1 MNTQAISRE
10 SLARPGRL
18 LAAASALRA
27 RPVLAGNVAVI
38 LLVLG
43 WALFPQAFTSSDPLR
58 GVPQDAL
65 LPPSAT
71 HWFGTDHLGRDIYAR
86 TVHGTS
92 TSLQATSLAVLIAL
106 FLGGAIGLLAG
117 FMGGKVDAV
126 LMRATDI
133 LMAIPTLLLSMAI
146 VTVLGFGTVHIAI
159 AVGLSYVATF
169 GRLMRGE
176 VLRWRSAVF
185 VEAAV
190 ASGVGIRGILLRH
203 IAPHAA
209 GPVLALAALEFGAA
223 VLAVS
228 SLSFLGFG
236 APPPAPE
243 WGLLIAE
250 GRNYIAA
257 AWWYTTMPGLVVAAV
272 VLSANQIARYA
283 QDLGESK

>member
-1 MNTQAISRE
+1 MSTLIAGLERRAPRWQR
-10 SLARPGRL
+10 LGRL
-18 LAAASALRA
+18 VVQRPALALS
-27 RPVLAGNVAVI
+27 VAVI

-43 WALFPQAFTSSDPLR
+43 WALVPQWFTSADPLR
-58 GVPQDAL
+58 GTPQDAL
-65 LPPSAT
+65 LAPSGA

-86 TVHGTS
+86 TVYGTAL
-92 TSLQATSLAVLIAL
+92 SLQATALAVLIAL
-106 FLGGAIGLLAG
+106 FFGGGLGVVAG
-117 FMGGKVDAV
+117 FAGGRVESL
-126 LMRATDI
+126 LMRAADT

-159 AVGLSYVATF
+159 AVGVSYIATF
-169 GRLMRGE
+169 ARLMRGE
-176 VLRWRSAVF
+176 VLRWRGALF

-190 ASGVGIRGILLRH
+190 ASGVGTRGILLRH
-203 IAPHAA
+203 IVPHAA

-236 APPPAPE
+236 APPPQPE
-243 WGLLIAE
+243 WGLLVAE

-283 QDLGESK
+283 QNVGEDRT

>member
-27 RPVLAGNVAVI
+27 RPVLAVSVAVI

-146 VTVLGFGTVHIAI
+146 VFWDSARCTSPLPSACPMW
-159 AVGLSYVATF
+159 
-169 GRLMRGE
+169 RL
-176 VLRWRSAVF
+176 L
-185 VEAAV
+185 
-190 ASGVGIRGILLRH
+190 
-203 IAPHAA
+203 A
-209 GPVLALAALEFGAA
+209 G
-223 VLAVS
+223 
-228 SLSFLGFG
+228 
-236 APPPAPE
+236 
-243 WGLLIAE
+243 
-250 GRNYIAA
+250 
-257 AWWYTTMPGLVVAAV
+257 
-272 VLSANQIARYA
+272 
-283 QDLGESK
+283 

>member
-1 MNTQAISRE
+1 MNTQTLSAQTVT
-10 SLARPGRL
+10 RPNRL
-18 LAAASALRA
+18 LATAAALRA
-27 RPVLAGNVAVI
+27 KPMLALSLAVI

-43 WALFPQAFTSSDPLR
+43 WALFPQGFTSADPLR
-58 GVPQDAL
+58 GIPQDAL
-65 LPPSAT
+65 LPPSGS
-71 HWFGTDHLGRDIYAR
+71 HWFGTDHLGRDIYTR
-86 TVHGTS
+86 TVYGTS
-92 TSLQATSLAVLIAL
+92 TSLQATALAVLIAL

-117 FMGGKVDAV
+117 FMGGRVDAV

-176 VLRWRSAVF
+176 VLRWRGAVF

-190 ASGVGIRGILLRH
+190 ASGVGLRGILLRH

-243 WGLLIAE
+243 WGLLISE

-257 AWWYTTMPGLVVAAV
+257 AWWYTTMPGMVVAAV
-272 VLSANQIARYA
+272 VLSANQIARHA
-283 QDLGESK
+283 QDLGESQ

>member
-1 MNTQAISRE
+1 MSTLIAGLEGRAPRWQRV
-10 SLARPGRL
+10 GRL
-18 LAAASALRA
+18 VVQRPALALS
-27 RPVLAGNVAVI
+27 VAVI

-43 WALFPQAFTSSDPLR
+43 WALVPQWFTSADPLR
-58 GVPQDAL
+58 GTPQDAL
-65 LPPSAT
+65 LAPSSA

-86 TVHGTS
+86 TVYGTAL
-92 TSLQATSLAVLIAL
+92 SLQATALAVLIAL
-106 FLGGAIGLLAG
+106 FFGGGLGVVAG
-117 FMGGKVDAV
+117 FAGGRVESL
-126 LMRATDI
+126 LMRAADT

-159 AVGLSYVATF
+159 AVGVSYIATF
-169 GRLMRGE
+169 ARLMRGE
-176 VLRWRSAVF
+176 VLRWRGALF

-190 ASGVGIRGILLRH
+190 ASGVGTRGILLRH
-203 IAPHAA
+203 IVPHAA

-236 APPPAPE
+236 APPPQPE
-243 WGLLIAE
+243 WGLLVAE

-283 QDLGESK
+283 QNVGEDRT